1 MTTPNRYPSYLE
13 RARLWQNI
21 ARNACE
27 FLDFEQ
33 LLSIYKAIFQHDDV
47 PVAWLPDNHTI
58 SQANITDFMQTNN
71 LKSYPELYQWSVQ
84 HRDWFWASAILALDI
99 QLEKTYTSILDLSEG
114 PENPVWLDGARMNIT
129 DSCFKGAAEKTAI
142 ITSDENGDTRTI
154 SYAKLQNL
162 TNQVASGLVKL
173 GLKPKDRIIL
183 YLPLCAEAV
192 ACYLG
197 IIKAGMAAVLV
208 ADSFSVA
215 ELKSRAALIDAS
227 LIVTV
232 DGYLYGGKPLHIYN
246 KIKEAKIAQT
256 VIIPLLG
263 TNELNAEDLLWD
275 NFLGEKEFSSYIT
288 DPYNTTS
295 ILFSSGTTKEP
306 KAIPWTHL
314 TPIKCAADAYF
325 HHDVHPS
332 DVITWTTG
340 MGWMMGPWLIFAAL
354 INRATM
360 ALFTGSAA
368 SESFGQF
375 VQDNEITHLGTVPSL
390 VKVWRK
396 TKVMQPFQWKVR
408 VFSSTGEPS
417 NAEDYLYLMWLA
429 RFKAPVIEYC
439 GGTEI
444 GGGYI
449 TGSVVQPASPA
460 MFTTPALGLGLKF
473 LNEQGQPSQPGETGE
488 VFLVPPSIGLSQ
500 TLLNRDHHREYYA
513 GMPVDKDGNPLRKHG
528 DTYELLPQLYEGT
541 QFYKSQGR
549 ADDVMNLGGIKVS
562 AVEIEKILNRHE
574 AIFETAAIGVPPP
587 DSGPEQLI
595 VYYIPKKEVALEEK
609 LKKELQTM
617 LSADLNPLFKIA
629 EIKPQTSLPRTASN
643 KLMRRVLK
651 KEYLAQRN

>member
-1 MTTPNRYPSYLE
+1 MTTNNLYPQYLE
-13 RARLWQNI
+13 RARLWQDI
-21 ARNACE
+21 ARNAHS
-27 FLDFEQ
+27 LLNFEQ
-33 LLSIYKAIFQHDDV
+33 LLSIYKAIFQNDEV
-47 PVAWLPDNHTI
+47 PIAWLPDNHTLNH
-58 SQANITDFMQTNN
+58 ANITDFMQTNN
-71 LKSYPELYQWSVQ
+71 LKSYAELYQWSVQ

-99 QLEKTYTSILDLSEG
+99 QLEKPYTSIADHSEG
-114 PENPVWLDGARMNIT
+114 PENPVWLDGARMNIV
-129 DSCFKGAAEKTAI
+129 DSCFKSAADKTAI
-142 ITSDENGDTRTI
+142 IVGDENGDTRTI
-154 SYAKLQNL
+154 SYGKLQRL
-162 TNQVASGLVKL
+162 TNQVASGLAKL
-173 GLKPKDRIIL
+173 GLSPKDSVIL

-208 ADSFSVA
+208 ADSFSTA
-215 ELKSRAALIDAS
+215 ELKSRAAMSNAS
-227 LIVTV
+227 LIITV

-246 KIKEAKIAQT
+246 KIKEADIVQS
-256 VIIPLLG
+256 VVIPLLG
-263 TNELNAEDLLWD
+263 KCELNAEDLLWKD
-275 NFLGEKEFSSYIT
+275 FLGDEDFSSYIT

-314 TPIKCAADAYF
+314 TPVKCAADAYF
-325 HHDVHPS
+325 HHDVHPT

-340 MGWMMGPWLIFAAL
+340 MGWMMGPWLIYAAL

-368 SESFGQF
+368 SESFGKF
-375 VQDNEITHLGTVPSL
+375 VQDTKVTILGTVPSL
-390 VKVWRK
+390 VKVWKK
-396 TKVMQPFQWKVR
+396 TKVMEPFSWKVR

-417 NAEDYLYLMWLA
+417 NAEDYFYLMWLSG
-429 RFKAPVIEYC
+429 FKAPVIEYC

-460 MFTTPALGLGLKF
+460 LFTTPALGIDLKF
-473 LNEQGQPSQPGETGE
+473 LNENSQPCKPGETGE

-500 TLLNRDHHREYYA
+500 TLLNRDHHREYFA
-513 GMPVDKDGNPLRKHG
+513 GMPVDEEGNRLRKHG
-528 DTYELLPQLYEGT
+528 DTYKLLPQRYEGT

-562 AVEIEKILNRHE
+562 AVEIEKVLNKHE
-574 AIFETAAIGVPPP
+574 AVFESAAIGVPPP

-595 VYYIPKKEVALEEK
+595 VYYIPKKEVASEEN
-609 LKKELQTM
+609 LKKELQKM
-617 LSADLNPLFKIA
+617 LSANLNPLFKIA
-629 EIKPQTSLPRTASN
+629 EIRPQTSLPRTASN

-651 KEYLAQRN
+651 KEYLEGR